1 MRIRKQKTNRKYY
14 AHNCE
19 NNKGQLYV
27 RGPDKNISDTCVSSF
42 MFRFLIL
49 VSCFM
54 LLVSSFWS
62 RAGRPRDPIHS
73 ETSIT
78 DPPWW
83 LWRHPST
90 LCIDFSDFLNHK
102 RGIRKTFFLNRRPK
116 HNKSENQSSLA
127 AFGSIFDKC

>member
-1 MRIRKQKTNRKYY
+1 
-14 AHNCE
+14 
-19 NNKGQLYV
+19 
-27 RGPDKNISDTCVSSF
+27 
-42 MFRFLIL
+42 MFRFLII

-73 ETSIT
+73 ETSLT

-83 LWRHPST
+83 LWRHPGT
-90 LCIDFSDFLNHK
+90 LCIDFSDFWSHK
-102 RGIRKTFFLNRRPK
+102 RGINKTFFFFNRRPK
-116 HNKSENQSSLA
+116 HHKSDNQSSLA